1 MKKIYSIFQSTMI
14 EVEKLRETKIKKINE
29 LIVPAT
35 VYYPRRAREFKT
47 EMSKINE
54 IKSSKGKQLKE
65 LEKAQSV
72 KDADKM
78 SKVNA
83 VIEKYKQ
90 EENLKG
96 NEFEERLTNF
106 EQERVMD
113 NKYLLLHYI
122 HSELAHHA
130 TALEKLSKLYS
141 EMMCYDPREN
151 LGDFVNVMALN
162 SMKEINLANKYGY
175 VPGETT
181 RRLEKIKNPNA
192 GNSKVVPAY
201 NSNPSSVSLSGL
213 RGTAA
218 VFKGDDPF
226 ANDLTVNKQ
235 ATNQNAMKSSNFN
248 TANTANQMPILN
260 QK

>member
-113 NKYLLLHYI
+113 NKFETEEPFKVTTADMLEIVAGGGNGVEYVDIVSLIETAAKELREKDAKIEQLRGVLLTVLEACEDVNSPDRKVREEI
-122 HSELAHHA
+122 TKTVGKALKEEKDTNLNIRLAA
-130 TALEKLSKLYS
+130 KNTLYNI
-141 EMMCYDPREN
+141 EN
-151 LGDFVNVMALN
+151 
-162 SMKEINLANKYGY
+162 NLI
-175 VPGETT
+175 PF
-181 RRLEKIKNPNA
+181 LEKIK
-192 GNSKVVPAY
+192 
-201 NSNPSSVSLSGL
+201 L
-213 RGTAA
+213 
-218 VFKGDDPF
+218 
-226 ANDLTVNKQ
+226 
-235 ATNQNAMKSSNFN
+235 
-248 TANTANQMPILN
+248 
-260 QK
+260 

>member
-1 MKKIYSIFQSTMI
+1 MA
-14 EVEKLRETKIKKINE
+14 EVEKMRETKIKKIND

-54 IKSSKGKQLKE
+54 IKTSKGKQLKE
-65 LEKAQSV
+65 LEKAQTI

-96 NEFEERLTNF
+96 NEFEEKLTNF

-122 HSELAHHA
+122 HSELAYHA
-130 TALEKLSKLYS
+130 TALEKLSKLYA
-141 EMMCYDPREN
+141 EIMCYDPREN
-151 LGDFVNVMALN
+151 LADFVNIMALN
-162 SMKEINLANKYGY
+162 SMKDVNLPNKFGY
-175 VPGETT
+175 MPGETT
-181 RRLEKIKNPNA
+181 RRLEKLKNPNSVNNRNIPGSTNIIA
-192 GNSKVVPAY
+192 GAL
-201 NSNPSSVSLSGL
+201 SSSGV
-213 RGTAA
+213 RGSTSA
-218 VFKGDDPF
+218 VLKGDDPIMNDI
-226 ANDLTVNKQ
+226 ANNKV
-235 ATNQNAMKSSNFN
+235 TNNQNVMKSSNFN
-248 TANTANQMPILN
+248 TASSNNQININN
-260 QK
+260 QNIV

>member
-1 MKKIYSIFQSTMI
+1 M
-14 EVEKLRETKIKKINE
+14 RETKIKKINE

-54 IKSSKGKQLKE
+54 IKSSKVKQLKE

-96 NEFEERLTNF
+96 NEFEEKLTNF
-106 EQERVMD
+106 EQERIMD

-122 HSELAHHA
+122 HSELAYHA
-130 TALEKLSKLYS
+130 TALEKLSRLYS
-141 EMMCYDPREN
+141 EIMCYDPREN

-175 VPGETT
+175 VAGETT
-181 RRLEKIKNPNA
+181 RRLEKLKNPNSVI
-192 GNSKVVPAY
+192 GKIIPAS
-201 NSNPSSVSLSGL
+201 NSNPGSVSPTGL

-226 ANDLTVNKQ
+226 ANDVAVNKP
-235 ATNQNAMKSSNFN
+235 ATNQNAMRSSNFN
-248 TANTANQMPILN
+248 TATSANQMMLLN

>member
-1 MKKIYSIFQSTMI
+1 MTD
-14 EVEKLRETKIKKINE
+14 VEKMRETKLRKINE

-47 EMSKINE
+47 EMSKIND
-54 IKSSKGKQLKE
+54 IKLSKGKQLKE
-65 LEKAQSV
+65 LEKAQTI

-122 HSELAHHA
+122 HSEMAYHA
-130 TALEKLSKLYS
+130 TALEKLSKLYA
-141 EMMCYDPREN
+141 EIMCFDPREN
-151 LGDFVNVMALN
+151 LGDFVNIMALN
-162 SMKEINLANKYGY
+162 SMKEINLANKFGY
-175 VPGETT
+175 IPGETT
-181 RRLEKIKNPNA
+181 RRLEKLKNPNSVNNKVIPGINNPIPA
-192 GNSKVVPAY
+192 GLAT
-201 NSNPSSVSLSGL
+201 SSL
-213 RGTAA
+213 RGVTSS
-218 VFKGDDPF
+218 VFKGDDPIM
-226 ANDLTVNKQ
+226 NEMNINK
-235 ATNQNAMKSSNFN
+235 AASTQNVMKSSNFN
-248 TANTANQMPILN
+248 TASSNNQMNI
-260 QK
+260 